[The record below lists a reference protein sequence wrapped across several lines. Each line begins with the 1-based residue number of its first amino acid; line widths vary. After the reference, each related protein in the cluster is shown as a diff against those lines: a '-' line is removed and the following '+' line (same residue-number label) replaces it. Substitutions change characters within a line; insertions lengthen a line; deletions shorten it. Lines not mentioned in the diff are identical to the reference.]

1 MERALRVRVGGP
13 LAGSAPELIE
23 FLSEQGY
30 SDQSTAEHVGRLAWL
45 SGWLEA
51 EGLGPAAVDEAL
63 VGHVVDALHRVGKGR
78 KCTPCSFRVVL
89 GFLRRRGIVPMPPV
103 VTPTPAD
110 GLLGDYRRYLV
121 VERSLAPLTLPGY
134 LGTAAWFLAEACGGD
149 PARVPAL
156 SAGDVVSFV
165 LRVAESRRPASV
177 NTVVV
182 GVRSLLR
189 WFYVTG
195 MIDTPLA
202 QATPWLARGATSTLP
217 RPLEAGHAAAML
229 ATCERDTLAGARAFA
244 VLSVLV
250 RLGLRA
256 GEVVAIEVGDV
267 DWRRGEVMI
276 RGKGGWR
283 ERLPLPVDVGDALV
297 AYLALRGARSDFR
310 QLFLHV
316 RAPLGPM
323 TMSNVRFVVRQAC
336 ERAGIPDTG
345 THRLRHGA
353 AADMLRNGAPLHEIG
368 QILRHRDIQTTA
380 IYAKVDFAALA
391 TLARPWPGS
400 GR

>member
-1 MERALRVRVGGP
+1 MERALRVRVSGP
-13 LAGSAPELIE
+13 LARHAPELTR
-23 FLSEQGY
+23 FLAQQGY
-30 SDQSTAEHVGRLAWL
+30 ADQSTAEQVGRLGWL
-45 SGWLEA
+45 SSWLEVKN
-51 EGLGPAAVDEAL
+51 LGPVAVDELLIGKL
-63 VGHVVDALHRVGKGR
+63 VEALHQEGKGR
-78 KCTPCSFRVVL
+78 KCTPWSFRVVL
-89 GFLRRRGIVPMPPV
+89 GFLRQQGIVPPAPV
-103 VTPTPAD
+103 AAPTPMEE
-110 GLLGDYRRYLV
+110 LLGDYRRYLAA
-121 VERSLAPLTLPGY
+121 ERAVAPLTLLGY
-134 LGTAAWFLAEACGGD
+134 LGTASWFLAEACGDD
-149 PARVPAL
+149 PGRVGTL

-165 LRVAESRRPASV
+165 LHVAEVRRPASV

-195 MIDTPLA
+195 MTDTPLA

-217 RPLEAGHAAAML
+217 RPLEAGHAQAML

-256 GEVVAIEVGDV
+256 SEVAAMEVGDI
-267 DWRRGEVMI
+267 DWRKGVVMI

-283 ERLPLPVDVGDALV
+283 DPLPLPGDVGDALV
-297 AYLALRGARSDFR
+297 AYLARRGAEREFR
-310 QLFLHV
+310 QVFLHV
-316 RAPLGPM
+316 RAPRGPM

-336 ERAGIPDTG
+336 ERAGIADTG

-368 QILRHRDIQTTA
+368 QVLRHRDLQTTA
-380 IYAKVDFAALA
+380 IYAKVDFVALA
-391 TLARPWPGS
+391 SVARPWPGS

>member
-1 MERALRVRVGGP
+1 MERAVRVRVSGP
-13 LAGSAPELIE
+13 LAGYASELIGA
-23 FLSEQGY
+23 LADQGY

-51 EGLGPAAVDEAL
+51 EGLGPTVVDEML
-63 VGHVVDALHRVGKGR
+63 VGQVVDALHQAGKGR
-78 KCTPCSFRVVL
+78 KCTPCSFGVVL
-89 GFLRRRGIVPMPPV
+89 GFLRQRGIVPPAPV
-103 VTPTPAD
+103 AAPTPVNE
-110 GLLGDYRRYLV
+110 LLDDYRRYLV
-121 VERSLAPLTLPGY
+121 AERSLAPLTLPGY
-134 LGTAAWFLAEACGGD
+134 LCAAAWFLAEACGDD
-149 PARVPAL
+149 PGRVCAL

-165 LRVAESRRPASV
+165 LRVAETRSPASV

-202 QATPWLARGATSTLP
+202 QATPWLARGNTSTLP
-217 RPLEAGHAAAML
+217 RPLEAGHAQAML
-229 ATCERDTLAGARAFA
+229 ATCQRDTLAGARAFA

-256 GEVVAIEVGDV
+256 GEVAAMEIGDI
-267 DWRRGEVMI
+267 DWRKGVVTV

-283 ERLPLPVDVGDALV
+283 DPLPLPADVGDALV
-297 AYLALRGARSDFR
+297 AYLARRGAGSGFR
-310 QLFLHV
+310 QVFLHV
-316 RAPLGPM
+316 RAPRGPM
-323 TMSNVRFVVRQAC
+323 TMSNIRFVVRQAC
-336 ERAGIPDTG
+336 ERAGIADTG

-353 AADMLRNGAPLHEIG
+353 AAELLRNGAPLHEIG
-368 QILRHRDIQTTA
+368 QVLRHRDIQTTA
-380 IYAKVDFAALA
+380 IYAKVEFATLA
-391 TLARPWPGS
+391 SLARPWPGS